1 MESFTD
7 INSFKDFVNSDNE
20 MSIIF
25 DSGYCKP
32 MSLWQVEDIG
42 TIIKTVLF
50 HINIR
55 PIKAEIDQIAEGLQL
70 FDILSLV
77 KKYPEQFRCLFVS
90 GRDNNPLTVS
100 LMLALC
106 SDVHFSGDDAKRS
119 KKEEATLQLWHQL
132 IIEIGA
138 GMISE

>member
-7 INSFKDFVNSDNE
+7 INSFKDFVHSDNE

-32 MSLWQVEDIG
+32 MSLWQVEG

-90 GRDNNPLTVS
+90 GRDHNPLTVS

-106 SDVHFSGDDAKRS
+106 NDIQFSGDDAKRS
-119 KKEEATLQLWHQL
+119 KKEEATLHLWHQL

>member
-42 TIIKTVLF
+42 TIMKQFYFTLTYVQLKLKSIKSQKDFNYLIYF
-50 HINIR
+50 H
-55 PIKAEIDQIAEGLQL
+55 
-70 FDILSLV
+70 
-77 KKYPEQFRCLFVS
+77 
-90 GRDNNPLTVS
+90 
-100 LMLALC
+100 
-106 SDVHFSGDDAKRS
+106 
-119 KKEEATLQLWHQL
+119 
-132 IIEIGA
+132 
-138 GMISE
+138 